1 MNDAEFEMERKAD
14 DAWTGPRLVVL
25 AVVTLGIALTVIT
38 LLARAAAPY

>member
-1 MNDAEFEMERKAD
+1 MTQEEFELERKAD

-25 AVVTLGIALTVIT
+25 AIVTLGISLTIIS

>member
-1 MNDAEFEMERKAD
+1 MTDEQLKLERKAD

-25 AVVTLGIALTVIT
+25 AVVTLCVALTVIG